1 MYELNYLIFI
11 LITILSTFQTI
22 AGVGILVLGTP
33 ILILYGFDILQ
44 IMFFLLP
51 LSIFN
56 STINFFYLYKFKK
69 NISIDIKMSRY
80 FFFICI
86 PSVFIGLFFLKKFIN
101 IINFDLLICFAIW
114 FVLILSYVNKQVNFS
129 KNLKKIIIFV
139 AGLLHGVTNSGGSL
153 LSILIIKSYN
163 ENVDYKRLQ
172 IIFFYFFL
180 ASFQL
185 FTVTLIFNKEYFVT
199 FSYYYILATFFGII
213 AGNFLAN
220 KIRDNQ
226 LNNLVKLLA
235 FISSIFLISKSSGL

>member
-1 MYELNYLIFI
+1 
-11 LITILSTFQTI
+11 
-22 AGVGILVLGTP
+22 
-33 ILILYGFDILQ
+33 
-44 IMFFLLP
+44 
-51 LSIFN
+51 
-56 STINFFYLYKFKK
+56 
-69 NISIDIKMSRY
+69 MSRY

-220 KIRDNQ
+220 K
-226 LNNLVKLLA
+226 VV
-235 FISSIFLISKSSGL
+235 